1 MISAIHARSDVRP
14 RKDKDMP
21 NMDTTQLFT
30 IVNAVAKQSMGTED
44 IDVLDTSSLV
54 ALGDAVLS
62 SQTNTEAFLNTLVQ
76 RIGKTIISYRPYT
89 SQLTLLDV
97 GDMEFGQIMQK
108 TKTQMP
114 IAITD
119 DTYNLVDGE
128 SLDMYV
134 VSKPEVHQKL
144 FVKRTPLAFMKT
156 FQTKALKEA
165 FTSAEAMGTFVASI
179 YGEIRNAIELAQEN
193 LGRLTMANYMAN
205 VSAQQVYDLVTLYNK
220 ATGEVIATGET
231 ALQNEAFLRFA
242 LQKIKNVSSKMQTMS
257 TLYND
262 GTEQRH
268 TPAQLQR
275 FVTLTDFRTALETQ
289 VDYMAF
295 NEKYVK
301 LASDIEVP
309 YWQAQQSPFDIEVTG
324 ESSKEEKT
332 IKNVVAFIHDR
343 DALGTYRK
351 EEEVLTTP
359 VNARGRYYNTYYHID
374 NLYFNDTSENGA
386 IFTLN

>member
-1 MISAIHARSDVRP
+1 
-14 RKDKDMP
+14 
-21 NMDTTQLFT
+21 MDTTQLYT
-30 IVNAVAKQSMGTED
+30 IVNEVARETMGTDD
-44 IDVLDTSSLV
+44 IDVIDTASLV
-54 ALGDAVLS
+54 ALGNSVLS
-62 SQTNTEAFLNTLVQ
+62 SQSNTEAFLNTLVQ
-76 RIGKTIISYRPYT
+76 RIGRTIISYRPYT
-89 SQLTLLDV
+89 SKLTLLDV

-114 IAITD
+114 VAIED

-144 FVKRTPLAFMKT
+144 FVKRTPLAFFKT

-165 FTSAEAMGTFVASI
+165 FLSAEAMGNFVASI

-205 VSAQQVYDLVTLYNK
+205 ASAQQVYDLVTLYNA
-220 ATGEVIATGET
+220 ATSSSIDTGET
-231 ALQNEAFLRFA
+231 ALQNESFLRYA
-242 LQKIKNVSSKMQTMS
+242 LQVIKNVAFSMETMS

-262 GTEQRH
+262 GTETRH
-268 TPAQLQR
+268 TPAGLQR
-275 FVTLTDFRTALETQ
+275 VASLVQFRTALETQ
-289 VDYMAF
+289 VDYAAF
-295 NEKYVK
+295 HENYVK
-301 LASDIEVP
+301 LASDIVVP
-309 YWQAQQSPFDIEVTG
+309 YWQAAKSPFDIQVTD
-324 ESSKEEKT
+324 EQEEEKT
-332 IKNVVAFIHDR
+332 LSNIVAFIHDR

-374 NLYFNDTSENGA
+374 NLYFNDLSENGVV
-386 IFTLN
+386 FTLN

>member
-1 MISAIHARSDVRP
+1 
-14 RKDKDMP
+14 
-21 NMDTTQLFT
+21 MDTNQLYT
-30 IVNAVAKQSMGTED
+30 IVNEVARESMGTED
-44 IDVLDTSSLV
+44 IDVIDTSTLV
-54 ALGDAVLS
+54 ALGNSVLS
-62 SQTNTEAFLNTLVQ
+62 SQQNTEAFLNTLVQ
-76 RIGKTIISYRPYT
+76 RIGKTIISFRPYT
-89 SQLTLLDV
+89 SKLTLLDV

-114 IAITD
+114 VAIQD

-165 FTSAEAMGTFVASI
+165 FLSAEAMGNFVASI

-205 VSAQQVYDLVTLYNK
+205 ASAQQTYDLVTLYNT
-220 ATGEVIATGET
+220 ATGSSIATGMT
-231 ALQNEAFLRFA
+231 ALQNEAFLRYA
-242 LQKIKNVSSKMQTMS
+242 LQTMKNVAYSMETMS

-268 TPAQLQR
+268 TPRELQR
-275 FVTLTDFRTALETQ
+275 IASIIQFKSALETQ
-289 VDYMAF
+289 VDYAAF
-295 NEKYVK
+295 NDDYVK
-301 LASDIEVP
+301 LASDIIVP
-309 YWQAQQSPFDIEVTG
+309 YWQAAKSPLDISVADEDG
-324 ESSKEEKT
+324 EEKT
-332 IKNVVAFIHDR
+332 LENVVAFIHDR

-374 NLYFNDTSENGA
+374 NLYFNDYSENGVV
-386 IFTLN
+386 FTLN

>member
-1 MISAIHARSDVRP
+1 M
-14 RKDKDMP
+14 
-21 NMDTTQLFT
+21 NTEQLYS
-30 IVNAVAKQSMGTED
+30 IVNEVAAESMGTD
-44 IDVLDTSSLV
+44 SIDVIDTSTLV
-54 ALGDAVLS
+54 ALGDSVLS
-62 SQTNTEAFLNTLVQ
+62 STANTEAFLNTLVQ
-76 RIGKTIISYRPYT
+76 RIGKTIISFRPYT
-89 SQLTLLDV
+89 SKLTLLDI

-114 IAITD
+114 IAIED
-119 DTYNLVDGE
+119 DTYNLTDGS

-165 FTSAEAMGTFVASI
+165 FLSSEAMGNFVASI

-205 VSAQQVYDLVTLYNK
+205 ATSQQVYDLVTLFNA
-220 ATGEVIATGET
+220 ATGETQATGIT
-231 ALQNEAFLRFA
+231 ALQNEAFLRYA
-242 LQKIKNVSSKMQTMS
+242 LQTIKNVAYSMETMS

-268 TPAQLQR
+268 TPRNLQR
-275 FVTLTDFRTALETQ
+275 IASIIQFKSALETQ
-289 VDYMAF
+289 VDYAAF
-295 NEKYVK
+295 NDDYVK
-301 LASDIEVP
+301 LASDIIVP
-309 YWQAQQSPFDIEVTG
+309 YWQAAKSPLDIKVTDEEG
-324 ESSKEEKT
+324 EDAELS
-332 IKNVVAFIHDR
+332 NVVAFIHDR

-374 NLYFNDTSENGA
+374 NLYFNDYSENGVV
-386 IFTLN
+386 FTLN

>member
-1 MISAIHARSDVRP
+1 
-14 RKDKDMP
+14 MP

>member
-1 MISAIHARSDVRP
+1 M
-14 RKDKDMP
+14 
-21 NMDTTQLFT
+21 NTEQLYS
-30 IVNAVAKQSMGTED
+30 IVNEVAAESMGTD
-44 IDVLDTSSLV
+44 TIDVIDTSTLV
-54 ALGDAVLS
+54 ALGNSVLS
-62 SQTNTEAFLNTLVQ
+62 STTNTEAFLNTLVQ
-76 RIGKTIISYRPYT
+76 RIGKTIISFRPYT
-89 SQLTLLDV
+89 SKLTLLDI

-114 IAITD
+114 IAIED
-119 DTYNLVDGE
+119 DTYNLTDGS

-165 FTSAEAMGTFVASI
+165 FLSSEAMGNFIASI

-205 VSAQQVYDLVTLYNK
+205 ATSQQVYDLVSLYNT
-220 ATGEVIATGET
+220 ATGETQATGET
-231 ALQNEAFLRFA
+231 ALQNEAFLRYA
-242 LQKIKNVSSKMQTMS
+242 LQVIKNVAYSMETMS

-268 TPAQLQR
+268 TPRNLQR
-275 FVTLTDFRTALETQ
+275 IASIIQFKSALETQ
-289 VDYMAF
+289 VDYAAF
-295 NEKYVK
+295 NEDYVK
-301 LASDIEVP
+301 LASDIIVP
-309 YWQAQQSPFDIEVTG
+309 YWQAAKSPLDIKVTDEEG
-324 ESSKEEKT
+324 EDAELS
-332 IKNVVAFIHDR
+332 NVVAFIHDR

-374 NLYFNDTSENGA
+374 NLYFNDYSENGVV
-386 IFTLN
+386 FTLN

>member
-1 MISAIHARSDVRP
+1 
-14 RKDKDMP
+14 
-21 NMDTTQLFT
+21 MDTTQLYT
-30 IVNAVAKQSMGTED
+30 IVNEVARETMGSDD
-44 IDVLDTSSLV
+44 IDVIDTASLV
-54 ALGDAVLS
+54 ALGNSVLS
-62 SQTNTEAFLNTLVQ
+62 SQSNTEAFLNTLVQ

-89 SQLTLLDV
+89 SKLSLLDV

-114 IAITD
+114 IAIED

-165 FTSAEAMGTFVASI
+165 FLSAEAMGNFVASI

-205 VSAQQVYDLVTLYNK
+205 ASAQQVYDLVTLYN
-220 ATGEVIATGET
+220 AATSSSVPTGEK
-231 ALQNEAFLRFA
+231 ALLNESFMRYA
-242 LQKIKNVSSKMQTMS
+242 LMTIKNVAFSMETMS
-257 TLYND
+257 VLYND
-262 GTEQRH
+262 GTETRH
-268 TPAQLQR
+268 TPAGLQR
-275 FVTLTDFRTALETQ
+275 VASLVQFRTALETQ
-289 VDYMAF
+289 VDYAAF
-295 NEKYVK
+295 HENYVK
-301 LASDIEVP
+301 LASDIVVP
-309 YWQAQQSPFDIEVTG
+309 YWQAAKSPFDIEVQD
-324 ESSKEEKT
+324 EEQQEKT
-332 IKNVVAFIHDR
+332 ITNVVAFIHDR
-343 DALGTYRK
+343 DALGTYRR

-374 NLYFNDTSENGA
+374 NLYFNDLSENGVV
-386 IFTLN
+386 FTLN

>member
-1 MISAIHARSDVRP
+1 
-14 RKDKDMP
+14 
-21 NMDTTQLFT
+21 MDTTQLYT
-30 IVNAVAKQSMGTED
+30 IVNEVARETMGTDD
-44 IDVLDTSSLV
+44 IDVIDTASLV
-54 ALGDAVLS
+54 ALGNSVLS
-62 SQTNTEAFLNTLVQ
+62 SQSNTEAFLNTLVQ

-89 SQLTLLDV
+89 SKLTLLDV

-114 IAITD
+114 VAIED

-144 FVKRTPLAFMKT
+144 FVKRTPLAFFKT
-156 FQTKALKEA
+156 FQTKELKEA
-165 FTSAEAMGTFVASI
+165 FLSAEAMGNFVASI

-205 VSAQQVYDLVTLYNK
+205 ASAQQVYDLVSLYNE
-220 ATGEVIATGET
+220 ATSSNIPTGDK
-231 ALQNEAFLRFA
+231 ALQNESFLRYA
-242 LQKIKNVSSKMQTMS
+242 LQVIKNVAFSMETMS

-262 GTEQRH
+262 GTETRH
-268 TPAQLQR
+268 TPAGLQR
-275 FVTLTDFRTALETQ
+275 VASLVQFRTALETQ
-289 VDYMAF
+289 VDYAAF
-295 NEKYVK
+295 HENYVK
-301 LASDIEVP
+301 LASDIVVP
-309 YWQAQQSPFDIEVTG
+309 YWQAAKSPFDIKVTD
-324 ESSKEEKT
+324 EQEEEKT
-332 IKNVVAFIHDR
+332 LSNIVAFIHDR

-374 NLYFNDTSENGA
+374 NLYFNDLSENGVV
-386 IFTLN
+386 FTLN

>member
-1 MISAIHARSDVRP
+1 
-14 RKDKDMP
+14 
-21 NMDTTQLFT
+21 MDTNQLYT
-30 IVNAVAKQSMGTED
+30 IVNEVAKESMGTED
-44 IDVLDTSSLV
+44 IDVIDTSTLV
-54 ALGDAVLS
+54 ALGDSVLS
-62 SQTNTEAFLNTLVQ
+62 SSTNTEAFLNTLVQ
-76 RIGKTIISYRPYT
+76 RIGKTIISFRPYT
-89 SQLTLLDV
+89 SKLTLLDI

-114 IAITD
+114 IAIQD

-165 FTSAEAMGTFVASI
+165 FLSAEAMGNFIASI

-205 VSAQQVYDLVTLYNK
+205 ASAQQVYDLVTLYNA
-220 ATGEVIATGET
+220 ATSSSIATGAT
-231 ALQNEAFLRFA
+231 ALQNETFLRYA
-242 LQKIKNVSSKMQTMS
+242 LQTIKNVAYSMETMS

-268 TPAQLQR
+268 TPRQLQR
-275 FVTLTDFRTALETQ
+275 IASIIQFKSALETQ
-289 VDYMAF
+289 VDYAAF
-295 NEKYVK
+295 NDDYVK
-301 LASDIEVP
+301 LASDIIVP
-309 YWQAQQSPFDIEVTG
+309 YWQAAKSPLDISVTDEDG
-324 ESSKEEKT
+324 EEKT
-332 IKNVVAFIHDR
+332 LENVVAFIHDR

-374 NLYFNDTSENGA
+374 NLYFNDYSENGVV
-386 IFTLN
+386 FTLN

>member
-1 MISAIHARSDVRP
+1 
-14 RKDKDMP
+14 
-21 NMDTTQLFT
+21 MDTNQLYT
-30 IVNAVAKQSMGTED
+30 IVNEVARESMGTED
-44 IDVLDTSSLV
+44 IDVIDTSTLI
-54 ALGDAVLS
+54 ALGNSVLS
-62 SQTNTEAFLNTLVQ
+62 SQQNTEAFLNTLVQ
-76 RIGKTIISYRPYT
+76 RIGKTIISFRPYT
-89 SQLTLLDV
+89 SKLTLLDV

-114 IAITD
+114 VAIQD

-165 FTSAEAMGTFVASI
+165 FLSAEAMGNFVASI

-205 VSAQQVYDLVTLYNK
+205 ASVQQTYNLVTLYNT
-220 ATGEVIATGET
+220 ATGSSIATGMT
-231 ALQNEAFLRFA
+231 ALQNEAFLRYT
-242 LQKIKNVSSKMQTMS
+242 LQTMKNVAYSMETMS

-268 TPAQLQR
+268 TPRELQR
-275 FVTLTDFRTALETQ
+275 IASIIQFKSALETQ
-289 VDYMAF
+289 VDYAAF
-295 NEKYVK
+295 NDDYVK
-301 LASDIEVP
+301 LASDIIVP
-309 YWQAQQSPFDIEVTG
+309 YWQAAKSPLDISVADEDG
-324 ESSKEEKT
+324 EEKT
-332 IKNVVAFIHDR
+332 LENVVAFIHDR

-374 NLYFNDTSENGA
+374 NLYFNDYSENGVV
-386 IFTLN
+386 FTLN

>member
-1 MISAIHARSDVRP
+1 
-14 RKDKDMP
+14 
-21 NMDTTQLFT
+21 MDTNQLYT
-30 IVNAVAKQSMGTED
+30 IVNEVAKESMGTED
-44 IDVLDTSSLV
+44 IDVIDTSTLV
-54 ALGDAVLS
+54 ALGDVVLS
-62 SQTNTEAFLNTLVQ
+62 SSQNTEAYLNTLVQ
-76 RIGKTIISYRPYT
+76 RIGKTIISFRPYT
-89 SQLTLLDV
+89 SKLTLLDI

-114 IAITD
+114 IAIQD

-165 FTSAEAMGTFVASI
+165 FTSAEAMGNFIASI

-205 VSAQQVYDLVTLYNK
+205 ASAQQVYDLVTLYNA
-220 ATGEVIATGET
+220 ATSSSIATGAT
-231 ALQNEAFLRFA
+231 ALQNEAFLRYA
-242 LQKIKNVSSKMQTMS
+242 LQTIKNVAYSMETMS

-268 TPAQLQR
+268 TPRQLQR
-275 FVTLTDFRTALETQ
+275 IASIIQFKSALETQ
-289 VDYMAF
+289 VDYAAF
-295 NEKYVK
+295 NDDYVK
-301 LASDIEVP
+301 LASDIIVP
-309 YWQAQQSPFDIEVTG
+309 YWQAAKSPLDISVTDEDG
-324 ESSKEEKT
+324 EEKT
-332 IKNVVAFIHDR
+332 LENVVAFIHDR

-374 NLYFNDTSENGA
+374 NLYFNDYSENGVV
-386 IFTLN
+386 FTLN

>member
-1 MISAIHARSDVRP
+1 
-14 RKDKDMP
+14 
-21 NMDTTQLFT
+21 MDTTQLYT
-30 IVNAVAKQSMGTED
+30 IVNEVARETMGTDD
-44 IDVLDTSSLV
+44 IDVIDTASLV
-54 ALGDAVLS
+54 ALGNSVLS
-62 SQTNTEAFLNTLVQ
+62 SQSNTEAFLNTLVQ

-89 SQLTLLDV
+89 SKLTLLDV

-114 IAITD
+114 VAIED

-144 FVKRTPLAFMKT
+144 FVKRTPLAFFKT

-165 FTSAEAMGTFVASI
+165 FLSAEAMGNFVASI

-205 VSAQQVYDLVTLYNK
+205 ASAQQVYDLVSLYNETTTSNIP
-220 ATGEVIATGET
+220 TGYK
-231 ALQNEAFLRFA
+231 ALQNESFLRYA
-242 LQKIKNVSSKMQTMS
+242 LQVIKNVAFSMETMS

-262 GTEQRH
+262 GTETRH
-268 TPAQLQR
+268 TPAGLQR
-275 FVTLTDFRTALETQ
+275 VASLVQFRTALETQ
-289 VDYMAF
+289 VDYAAF
-295 NEKYVK
+295 HENYVK
-301 LASDIEVP
+301 LASDIVVP
-309 YWQAQQSPFDIEVTG
+309 YWQAAKSPFDIQVTD
-324 ESSKEEKT
+324 EQEEERT
-332 IKNVVAFIHDR
+332 LSNIVAFIHDR

-359 VNARGRYYNTYYHID
+359 VNARGRYYNTYYHLD
-374 NLYFNDTSENGA
+374 NLYFNDLSENGVV
-386 IFTLN
+386 FTLN

>member
-1 MISAIHARSDVRP
+1 
-14 RKDKDMP
+14 
-21 NMDTTQLFT
+21 MDTTQLYT
-30 IVNAVAKQSMGTED
+30 IVNEVAKESMGTED
-44 IDVLDTSSLV
+44 IDIIDTSSLV
-54 ALGDAVLS
+54 ALGDSVLS
-62 SQTNTEAFLNTLVQ
+62 STNNTEAFLNTLVQ
-76 RIGKTIISYRPYT
+76 RIGKTIISFRPYT
-89 SQLTLLDV
+89 SKLTLLDV

-114 IAITD
+114 VAITD

-165 FTSAEAMGTFVASI
+165 FTSPEAMGNFIASI

-205 VSAQQVYDLVTLYNK
+205 ASSQQVYDLVTLFNA
-220 ATGEVIATGET
+220 ATGSSQAVGET
-231 ALQNEAFLRFA
+231 ALQNEAFLRYA
-242 LQKIKNVSSKMQTMS
+242 LQIIKNVAYSMETMS

-268 TPAQLQR
+268 TPRQLQR
-275 FVTLTDFRTALETQ
+275 IASIIQFRSALETQ
-289 VDYMAF
+289 VDYAAF
-295 NEKYVK
+295 NDDYVK
-301 LASDIEVP
+301 LTSDIVVP
-309 YWQAQQSPFDIEVTG
+309 YWQAAKSPLDIQVTG
-324 ESSKEEKT
+324 EDEEDEKT
-332 IKNVVAFIHDR
+332 LSNVVAFIHDR

-374 NLYFNDTSENGA
+374 NLYFNDYSENGVV
-386 IFTLN
+386 FTLN

>member
-1 MISAIHARSDVRP
+1 
-14 RKDKDMP
+14 
-21 NMDTTQLFT
+21 MDTNQLYT
-30 IVNAVAKQSMGTED
+30 IVNEVAKESMGTED
-44 IDVLDTSSLV
+44 IDVIDTSTLV
-54 ALGDAVLS
+54 ALGDSVLS
-62 SQTNTEAFLNTLVQ
+62 SSTNTEGFLNTLVQ
-76 RIGKTIISYRPYT
+76 RIGKTIISFRPYT
-89 SQLTLLDV
+89 SKLTLLDI

-114 IAITD
+114 IAIQD

-165 FTSAEAMGTFVASI
+165 FLSAEAMGNFIASI

-205 VSAQQVYDLVTLYNK
+205 ASAQQVYDLVTLYNA
-220 ATGEVIATGET
+220 ATSSSIATGAT
-231 ALQNEAFLRFA
+231 ALQNETFLRYA
-242 LQKIKNVSSKMQTMS
+242 LQTIKNVAYSMETMS

-268 TPAQLQR
+268 TPRQLQR
-275 FVTLTDFRTALETQ
+275 IASIIQFKSALETQ
-289 VDYMAF
+289 VDYAAF
-295 NEKYVK
+295 NDDYVK
-301 LASDIEVP
+301 LASDIIVP
-309 YWQAQQSPFDIEVTG
+309 YWQAAKSPLDISVTDEDG
-324 ESSKEEKT
+324 EEKT
-332 IKNVVAFIHDR
+332 LENVVAFIHDR

-374 NLYFNDTSENGA
+374 NLYFNDYSENGVV
-386 IFTLN
+386 FTLN

>member
-1 MISAIHARSDVRP
+1 
-14 RKDKDMP
+14 
-21 NMDTTQLFT
+21 MDTNQLYT
-30 IVNAVAKQSMGTED
+30 IVNEVAKESMGTED
-44 IDVLDTSSLV
+44 IDVIDTSTLV
-54 ALGDAVLS
+54 ALGDSVLS
-62 SQTNTEAFLNTLVQ
+62 SSQNTEAFLNTLVQ
-76 RIGKTIISYRPYT
+76 RIGKTIISFRPYT
-89 SQLTLLDV
+89 SKLTLLDI

-114 IAITD
+114 IAIQD

-165 FTSAEAMGTFVASI
+165 FLSAEAMGNFIASI

-205 VSAQQVYDLVTLYNK
+205 ASAQQKYDLVTLFNA
-220 ATGEVIATGET
+220 ATGESITPGIT
-231 ALQNEAFLRFA
+231 ALQNPDVLRFS
-242 LQKIKNVSSKMQTMS
+242 LQTIKNVCYSMETMS

-268 TPAQLQR
+268 TPRQLQR
-275 FVTLTDFRTALETQ
+275 IASIIQFKSALETQ
-289 VDYMAF
+289 VDYAAF
-295 NEKYVK
+295 NDDYVK
-301 LASDIEVP
+301 LASDIVVP
-309 YWQAQQSPFDIEVTG
+309 YWQAAKSPLDISVTDEDG
-324 ESSKEEKT
+324 EEKT
-332 IKNVVAFIHDR
+332 LENVVAFVHDR

-374 NLYFNDTSENGA
+374 NLYFNDYSENGVV
-386 IFTLN
+386 FTLN

>member
-1 MISAIHARSDVRP
+1 
-14 RKDKDMP
+14 
-21 NMDTTQLFT
+21 MDTTQLYT
-30 IVNAVAKQSMGTED
+30 IVNEVARESMGTED
-44 IDVLDTSSLV
+44 IDVIDTSSLV
-54 ALGDAVLS
+54 ALGNSVLS
-62 SQTNTEAFLNTLVQ
+62 STINTEAFLNTLVQ
-76 RIGKTIISYRPYT
+76 RIGKTIISFRPYT
-89 SQLTLLDV
+89 SKLTLLDI

-114 IAITD
+114 VAIQD

-165 FTSAEAMGTFVASI
+165 FLSAEAMGNFVASI

-205 VSAQQVYDLVTLYNK
+205 ATTQQTYNLVTLFNG
-220 ATGEVIATGET
+220 ATGSSIATGMT
-231 ALQNEAFLRFA
+231 ALQNEAFLRYA
-242 LQKIKNVSSKMQTMS
+242 LQTMKNVAYSMETMS

-268 TPAQLQR
+268 TPRQLQR
-275 FVTLTDFRTALETQ
+275 IASIIQFKSALETQ
-289 VDYMAF
+289 VDYAAF
-295 NEKYVK
+295 NDDYVK
-301 LASDIEVP
+301 LASDIIVP
-309 YWQAQQSPFDIEVTG
+309 YWQAAKSPLDISVTDEDG
-324 ESSKEEKT
+324 EEKT
-332 IKNVVAFIHDR
+332 MENVVAFIHDR

-374 NLYFNDTSENGA
+374 NLYFNDYSENGVV
-386 IFTLN
+386 FTLN

>member
-1 MISAIHARSDVRP
+1 
-14 RKDKDMP
+14 
-21 NMDTTQLFT
+21 MDTNQLYT
-30 IVNAVAKQSMGTED
+30 IVNEVAKESMGTED
-44 IDVLDTSSLV
+44 IDVIDTSTLV
-54 ALGDAVLS
+54 ALGNSVLS

-76 RIGKTIISYRPYT
+76 RIGKTIISFRPYT
-89 SQLTLLDV
+89 SKLTLLDV

-114 IAITD
+114 VAIQD

-165 FTSAEAMGTFVASI
+165 FLSAEAMGNFVASI

-205 VSAQQVYDLVTLYNK
+205 ASAQQTYNLVTLYNS
-220 ATGEVIATGET
+220 ATGSSIAAGVT
-231 ALQNEAFLRFA
+231 ALQNEAFLRYA
-242 LQKIKNVSSKMQTMS
+242 LQTMKNVAYSMETMS

-268 TPAQLQR
+268 TPRQLQR
-275 FVTLTDFRTALETQ
+275 IASIIQFKSALETQ
-289 VDYMAF
+289 VDYAAF
-295 NEKYVK
+295 NDDYVK
-301 LASDIEVP
+301 LASDIIVP
-309 YWQAQQSPFDIEVTG
+309 YWQAAKSPLDISVTDEDG
-324 ESSKEEKT
+324 EEKT
-332 IKNVVAFIHDR
+332 LENVVSFIHDR

-374 NLYFNDTSENGA
+374 NLYFNDYSENGA
-386 IFTLN
+386 VFTLN

>member
-1 MISAIHARSDVRP
+1 
-14 RKDKDMP
+14 
-21 NMDTTQLFT
+21 MDTTQLYT
-30 IVNAVAKQSMGTED
+30 IVNEVAKETMGTED
-44 IDVLDTSSLV
+44 IDVIDTASLV
-54 ALGDAVLS
+54 ALGNSVLS
-62 SQTNTEAFLNTLVQ
+62 SQSNTEAFLNTLVQ

-89 SQLTLLDV
+89 SKLSLLDV

-114 IAITD
+114 IAIED

-165 FTSAEAMGTFVASI
+165 FLSAEAMGNFVASI

-205 VSAQQVYDLVTLYNK
+205 ASSQQVYDLVTLYNT
-220 ATGEVIATGET
+220 ATSSSVPVGEQ
-231 ALQNEAFLRFA
+231 ALLNESFMRYA
-242 LQKIKNVSSKMQTMS
+242 LMTIKNVAFSMETMS
-257 TLYND
+257 VLYND
-262 GTEQRH
+262 GTETRH
-268 TPAQLQR
+268 TPAGLQR
-275 FVTLTDFRTALETQ
+275 VASLVQFRTALETQ
-289 VDYMAF
+289 VEYAAF
-295 NEKYVK
+295 HENYVK
-301 LASDIEVP
+301 LASDIVVP
-309 YWQAQQSPFDIEVTG
+309 YWQAAKSPFDIEVQD
-324 ESSKEEKT
+324 EEQEEKT
-332 IKNVVAFIHDR
+332 ISNVVAFIHDR
-343 DALGTYRK
+343 DALGTYRR

-374 NLYFNDTSENGA
+374 NLYFNDLSENGVV
-386 IFTLN
+386 FTLN

>member
-1 MISAIHARSDVRP
+1 
-14 RKDKDMP
+14 
-21 NMDTTQLFT
+21 MDTTQLYT
-30 IVNAVAKQSMGTED
+30 IVNEVARETMGTDD
-44 IDVLDTSSLV
+44 IDVIDTASLV
-54 ALGDAVLS
+54 ALGNSVLS
-62 SQTNTEAFLNTLVQ
+62 SQSNAEAFLNTLVQ
-76 RIGKTIISYRPYT
+76 RIGRTIISYRPYT
-89 SQLTLLDV
+89 SKLTLLDV

-114 IAITD
+114 VAIED

-144 FVKRTPLAFMKT
+144 FVKRTPLAFFKT

-165 FTSAEAMGTFVASI
+165 FLSAEAMGNFVASI

-205 VSAQQVYDLVTLYNK
+205 ASAQQVYDLVTLYNA
-220 ATGEVIATGET
+220 ATSSSIATGET
-231 ALQNEAFLRFA
+231 ALQNESFLRYA
-242 LQKIKNVSSKMQTMS
+242 LQVIKNVAFSMEAMS

-262 GTEQRH
+262 GTETRH
-268 TPAQLQR
+268 TPAGLQR
-275 FVTLTDFRTALETQ
+275 VASLVQFRTALETQ
-289 VDYMAF
+289 VDYAAF
-295 NEKYVK
+295 HENYVK
-301 LASDIEVP
+301 LASDIVVP
-309 YWQAQQSPFDIEVTG
+309 YWQAAKSPFDIKVTD
-324 ESSKEEKT
+324 EQEEEKT
-332 IKNVVAFIHDR
+332 LSNIVAFIHDR

-374 NLYFNDTSENGA
+374 NLYFNDLSENGVV
-386 IFTLN
+386 FTLN

>member
-1 MISAIHARSDVRP
+1 M
-14 RKDKDMP
+14 
-21 NMDTTQLFT
+21 NTEQLYG
-30 IVNAVAKQSMGTED
+30 IVNDVAKQTMGSED
-44 IDVLDTSSLV
+44 IDVIDTASLV
-54 ALGDAVLS
+54 ALGDSVLS
-62 SQTNTEAFLNTLVQ
+62 SQANTEAFLNTLVQ

-89 SQLTLLDV
+89 SKLTLLDV

-114 IAITD
+114 VAIQD

-156 FQTKALKEA
+156 FQTKPLKEA
-165 FTSAEAMGTFVASI
+165 FLSAEAMGTFVASI
-179 YGEIRNAIELAQEN
+179 FGEIRNAIELSQEN

-205 VSAQQVYDLVTLYNK
+205 ASQQQVFNLVTMYNA
-220 ATGEVIATGET
+220 ATGSSIAIGET
-231 ALQNEAFLRFA
+231 ALQKEAFLRYA
-242 LQKIKNVSSKMQTMS
+242 LQQMKNVAYGMETMS
-257 TLYND
+257 ELYND

-268 TPAQLQR
+268 TPRNLQR
-275 FVTLTDFRTALETQ
+275 IASVIQFRSALETQ
-289 VDYMAF
+289 VDYAAF
-295 NEKYVK
+295 NDNYVK
-301 LASDIEVP
+301 LTSDILVP
-309 YWQAQQSPFDIEVTG
+309 YWQAAKSPLDIEVTDEEG
-324 ESSKEEKT
+324 AEKT
-332 IKNVVAFIHDR
+332 IENVVAFIHDR

-374 NLYFNDTSENGA
+374 NLYFNDYSENGVV
-386 IFTLN
+386 FTLN

>member
-1 MISAIHARSDVRP
+1 
-14 RKDKDMP
+14 
-21 NMDTTQLFT
+21 MDTNQLYT
-30 IVNAVAKQSMGTED
+30 IVNEVAKESMGTED
-44 IDVLDTSSLV
+44 IDVIDTSTLV
-54 ALGDAVLS
+54 ALGDSVLS
-62 SQTNTEAFLNTLVQ
+62 SSQNTEAFLNTLVQ
-76 RIGKTIISYRPYT
+76 RIGKTIISFRPYT
-89 SQLTLLDV
+89 SKLTLLDI

-114 IAITD
+114 IAIQD

-165 FTSAEAMGTFVASI
+165 FLSAEAMGNFIASI

-205 VSAQQVYDLVTLYNK
+205 ATAQQKYDLVTLFNA
-220 ATGEVIATGET
+220 ATGESVTPGIT
-231 ALQNEAFLRFA
+231 ALQNPDVLRFS
-242 LQKIKNVSSKMQTMS
+242 LQTIKNVCYSMETMS

-268 TPAQLQR
+268 TPRQLQR
-275 FVTLTDFRTALETQ
+275 IASIIQFKSALETQ
-289 VDYMAF
+289 VDYAAF
-295 NEKYVK
+295 NDDYVK
-301 LASDIEVP
+301 LASDIVVP
-309 YWQAQQSPFDIEVTG
+309 YWQAAKSPLNISVTDEDG
-324 ESSKEEKT
+324 EEKT
-332 IKNVVAFIHDR
+332 LENVVAFVHDR

-374 NLYFNDTSENGA
+374 NLYFNDYSENGVV
-386 IFTLN
+386 FTLN